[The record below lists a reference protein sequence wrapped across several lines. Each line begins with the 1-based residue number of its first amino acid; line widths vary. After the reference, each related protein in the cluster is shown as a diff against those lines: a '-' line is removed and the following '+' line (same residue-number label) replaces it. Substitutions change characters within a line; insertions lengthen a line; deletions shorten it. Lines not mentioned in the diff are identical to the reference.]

1 MSWRLAQLYC
11 RDNHTD
17 LASVTNLEENQ
28 HLYEISKNQPVWI
41 GLFRDSWTWSDGAN
55 SSFRLWYSGEPDNY
69 GGIENCS
76 MIRHT
81 EDLWGVN
88 KCANHY
94 PFLCYKELN
103 VQNKSTMKVKLK
115 FDSPI
120 DMEDPVVQAAILQQ
134 IHKQL
139 QERGLPSDTKV
150 TWKKQID
157 GKVFHKE

>member
-1 MSWRLAQLYC
+1 MPFTGRPNTTEKYKLITQKMSWRLAQLYC

-94 PFLCYKELN
+94 PFLCYKGELIE
-103 VQNKSTMKVKLK
+103 
-115 FDSPI
+115 P
-120 DMEDPVVQAAILQQ
+120 
-134 IHKQL
+134 
-139 QERGLPSDTKV
+139 
-150 TWKKQID
+150 
-157 GKVFHKE
+157 